1 MNSFINFNGNLK
13 DAAVPVAC
21 ASNRSLR
28 YGDGLFET
36 MRWEHGKILLESFHF
51 ERLFHGLRVLQ
62 FELPPDFTAD
72 YLSAQIRELCKN
84 NNQDK
89 ARIRLNVFREES
101 PALIPVNNRPQ
112 FIIESTDLP
121 DPNPNPVSTTIY
133 NEEKKSTGILSNLKT
148 NNHLIYVM
156 AAKHAQLNGFD
167 DALILNVQDRLCEAT
182 SSNLFFIRDRHI
194 YTPPLSEGCVAGVM
208 RRYLL
213 NHLPPLGFIVHET
226 SITKEMILDMNEV
239 FLTNAIRGIRPIVR
253 LESRI
258 YPQKLTE
265 ALITSLAMKSA

>member
-1 MNSFINFNGNLK
+1 M
-13 DAAVPVAC
+13 PVAC

-133 NEEKKSTGILSNLKT
+133 NEEKK
-148 NNHLIYVM
+148 
-156 AAKHAQLNGFD
+156 F
-167 DALILNVQDRLCEAT
+167 
-182 SSNLFFIRDRHI
+182 NLFSTYYYNKNDYIPFIYNHFYEEPFIDGAIKFEINEKNYNYLSIKI
-194 YTPPLSEGCVAGVM
+194 YQL
-208 RRYLL
+208 Y
-213 NHLPPLGFIVHET
+213 FFY
-226 SITKEMILDMNEV
+226 K
-239 FLTNAIRGIRPIVR
+239 
-253 LESRI
+253 
-258 YPQKLTE
+258 
-265 ALITSLAMKSA
+265 